1 MEHRRLGRTDL
12 SVSSIG
18 MGCVTFGREIGRD
31 ESFLVL
37 DRALE
42 RGITLYDTAEAYG
55 EGSSEEVLGA
65 WIADRGVRDRIV
77 LATKVHGTLTRER
90 VIGSAQESL
99 RRLRTDHV
107 DLFQLHNW
115 DAATPLEETLS
126 GLDTLMRR
134 GQVRWVGCSNLA
146 AWQVC
151 KSLWRQDALG
161 LARFESVQPIYNLV
175 HRDIEEELL
184 PLCADQQLGVMTY
197 SPLGAGFLSGK
208 YRRGEAVPSGSRFDI
223 KPGHQDIYFTD
234 RGFRIME
241 GLRALA
247 VEAGVPMPALALA
260 WVMKRAGITS
270 VLIGARSVGQVD
282 QAFEAE
288 ALRIS
293 QSVSARLDAL

>member
-1 MEHRRLGRTDL
+1 
-12 SVSSIG
+12 
-18 MGCVTFGREIGRD
+18 
-31 ESFLVL
+31 
-37 DRALE
+37 
-42 RGITLYDTAEAYG
+42 
-55 EGSSEEVLGA
+55 
-65 WIADRGVRDRIV
+65 
-77 LATKVHGTLTRER
+77 
-90 VIGSAQESL
+90 
-99 RRLRTDHV
+99 
-107 DLFQLHNW
+107 
-115 DAATPLEETLS
+115 
-126 GLDTLMRR
+126 MRR
-134 GQVRWVGCSNLA
+134 GQVRWIGCSNLA

-151 KSLWRQDALG
+151 KSLWRQDVLG

-208 YRRGEAVPSGSRFDI
+208 YRRGEAVPGGSRFDI
-223 KPGHQDIYFTD
+223 KPGHQSIYFTD